1 MYIGAKQEK
10 LNRTISTTDK
20 SILMVP
26 FKQKSDHQID
36 NRFENSS
43 ETIREVIC
51 KQNRQKQLSRNGK
64 EAIESYLVS
73 RSTK

>member
-1 MYIGAKQEK
+1 
-10 LNRTISTTDK
+10 
-20 SILMVP
+20 MVP
-26 FKQKSDHQID
+26 FKRNSDHQIV

-64 EAIESYLVS
+64 EAIKSLVS
-73 RSTK
+73 FKIYKVKNTHKQTLNADQSYKKYLS